1 MSHPL
6 NHDDLMLLNRLINN
20 HIVGKLPPA
29 LGSLSDKLMDYAQ
42 NTTGSY
48 DSAPLQLDP
57 AVAGLHPK
65 RFVFSISTLEPGL

>member
-6 NHDDLMLLNRLINN
+6 NHDDLILLNRLINN

-29 LGSLSDKLMDYAQ
+29 LASLSDKLMDYAER
-42 NTTGSY
+42 TTGTF

-57 AVAGLHPK
+57 AVAEVYPRRL
-65 RFVFSISTLEPGL
+65 VFSIANLEAGK